1 MPKQKTVKTTSTEVN
16 NPEHDQLI
24 EVLKFTPRTYRIS
37 MWGYGGEKV
46 MGTVDKKVWDYC
58 VDNQVDLSDIAWSD
72 EDTVVERMKLDPER
86 LPFPVGSWYECDNIT
101 HANGVSRSAG
111 TLQIEDENGDEIY
124 SRPLE
129 DLYSDEEDSPEIEC
143 REEMYVSENRGAIVF
158 VGCSN
163 EKGTFFEGEI
173 ELREPFDITKLTL
186 IYDDIDGEE
195 LINSVT
201 YDGEDID
208 NIGGSTDGKSSDFY
222 MFKVSKKGE
231 VETYEPGER
240 DWGHP
245 PVGWSPSTW
254 ESSPNLKFAEVK
266 PTLSGY
272 YSVNWGYGTTYGTLY
287 WDGENFG
294 EWEYGKFDPINQ
306 ESVVTWQGYNWDTS
320 DWANQPPEPPSHICK
335 KCKWIGQREELRED
349 EDYRDHCPACDST
362 KLDYIDYDPNTKKG
376 QKNRRQYIKPAL
388 ANFHPNVLKQ
398 AMDELA
404 AEHGTPTYDEIEALE
419 QVECVQCDW
428 RGLVDETYD
437 VEGQMVCPEC
447 REPVEFV
454 NVDEMD
460 IEDALEELKLEFE
473 QLMAQEEMPKFP
485 DGVSELDVLESFSK
499 FEKEET
505 LKKGK

>member
-1 MPKQKTVKTTSTEVN
+1 M
-16 NPEHDQLI
+16 
-24 EVLKFTPRTYRIS
+24 
-37 MWGYGGEKV
+37 
-46 MGTVDKKVWDYC
+46 
-58 VDNQVDLSDIAWSD
+58 
-72 EDTVVERMKLDPER
+72 
-86 LPFPVGSWYECDNIT
+86 
-101 HANGVSRSAG
+101 
-111 TLQIEDENGDEIY
+111 
-124 SRPLE
+124 
-129 DLYSDEEDSPEIEC
+129 
-143 REEMYVSENRGAIVF
+143 
-158 VGCSN
+158 
-163 EKGTFFEGEI
+163 
-173 ELREPFDITKLTL
+173 
-186 IYDDIDGEE
+186 
-195 LINSVT
+195 T

-245 PVGWSPSTW
+245 PIGYSPSTW
-254 ESSPNLKFAEVK
+254 ESSPNLKFSEVK

-306 ESVVTWQGYNWDTS
+306 ESIVTWQGYNWDTS

-349 EDYRDHCPACDST
+349 EDYRDHCPSCDST

-460 IEDALEELKLEFE
+460 IEDALEELKQEFE
-473 QLMAQEEMPKFP
+473 MLMAQEEMPKFP